1 MARKIPTVWVAF
13 SGTVTQAEVSIP
25 DGTERAIRLES
36 AGWWAWLEVPT
47 TQSFA
52 YPIYDAQAGY
62 ICGFMTVRKEQRE
75 RGGNYWVAYRRT
87 AGVVRKIYLG
97 RSAALTQWH
106 LAQSAERFLMMD
118 TAVQTRKE
126 VMPGQRGDVSLVWE
140 VMLRRVKS
148 RHQVVQLGRL

>member
-1 MARKIPTVWVAF
+1 MVRKIPTVWVVF
-13 SGTVTQAEVSIP
+13 SGTVIQAEVSIP

-62 ICGFMTVRKEQRE
+62 ICGFMTVRKETRE

-97 RSAALTQWH
+97 RSAALTQRR
-106 LAQSAERFLMMD
+106 LARSAERFLMMD

-126 VMPGQRGDVSLVWE
+126 VMPGQRGDVSLAWE

-148 RHQVVQLGRL
+148 CHQVVQLGRL

>member
-1 MARKIPTVWVAF
+1 MVRKIPTVWVVF
-13 SGTVTQAEVSIP
+13 SGTVIQADVSLP

-36 AGWWAWLEVPT
+36 TGWWAWLEVPT

-62 ICGFMTVRKEQRE
+62 ICGFMTVRKETRE

-97 RSAALTQWH
+97 RSATLTQRH

-126 VMPGQRGDVSLVWE
+126 VMPGQRGDVALVWE

-148 RHQVVQLGRL
+148 RHQVVHLGRR